1 MKLGVAAGGS
11 VGASGLGSRVEG
23 VLSLIVSDA
32 NATARVA
39 ARGWYQMEK
48 WHIRCRSTFSFTKN
62 TNTNT
67 RKRKQ

>member
-1 MKLGVAAGGS
+1 MKKLYKYIQTFASLSFNVPQHLGY
-11 VGASGLGSRVEG
+11 
-23 VLSLIVSDA
+23 
-32 NATARVA
+32 
-39 ARGWYQMEK
+39 RGWYQMEK